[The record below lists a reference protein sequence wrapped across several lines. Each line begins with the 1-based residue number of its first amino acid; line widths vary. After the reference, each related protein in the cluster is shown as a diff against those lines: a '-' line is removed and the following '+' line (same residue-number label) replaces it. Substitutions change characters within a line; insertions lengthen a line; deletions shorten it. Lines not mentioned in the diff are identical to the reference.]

1 MKLIQR
7 IIAESIEAKQAL
19 LENEEIINGM
29 CALNERIV
37 ISLQEGNKLLLCGN
51 GGSAADAEHI
61 AGELSGRFKM
71 DRKALFAEALHVNG
85 PAITAIANDYGY
97 DQIYARMVESKGR
110 SGDILMAYSTSGNS
124 TNVIKALIKA
134 KEIGMHTIGFTG
146 SEPGEMDK
154 YCDHLIKVPSSNVPR
169 IQEMH
174 LLLGHAT
181 CEIVELKIF
190 DPK

>member
-1 MKLIQR
+1 MKFIKK

-19 LENEEIINGM
+19 LADEDIINGM

-37 ISLQEGNKLLLCGN
+37 ISLKEGHKLLLCGN

-61 AGELSGRFKM
+61 AGELSGRFKLE
-71 DRKALFAEALHVNG
+71 RKALFAEALHVNG
-85 PAITAIANDYGY
+85 PALTAIANDYGY
-97 DQIYARMVESKGR
+97 DQAFARLVESKGR

-124 TNVIKALIKA
+124 ANIVNALIKA
-134 KEIGMHTIGFTG
+134 KEIGMHTIGYTG
-146 SEPGEMDK
+146 SEVGKIDEH
-154 YCDHLIKVPSSNVPR
+154 CDHLIKVPSTNVPR

>member
-1 MKLIQR
+1 MKLIQK

-19 LENEEIINGM
+19 LDNEEIISGM
-29 CALNERIV
+29 CTLNERIV
-37 ISLQEGNKLLLCGN
+37 NSLKDGKKLLLCGN

-97 DQIYARMVESKGR
+97 DQIYARMVESKG
-110 SGDILMAYSTSGNS
+110 SKGDILMAYSTSGNS
-124 TNVIKALIKA
+124 TNVVNALIKA
-134 KEIGMHTIGFTG
+134 KSIGMHTIGFTG
-146 SEPGEMDK
+146 SNPGAMDQ
-154 YCDHLIKVPSSNVPR
+154 YCDYLIKVPSTNVPR